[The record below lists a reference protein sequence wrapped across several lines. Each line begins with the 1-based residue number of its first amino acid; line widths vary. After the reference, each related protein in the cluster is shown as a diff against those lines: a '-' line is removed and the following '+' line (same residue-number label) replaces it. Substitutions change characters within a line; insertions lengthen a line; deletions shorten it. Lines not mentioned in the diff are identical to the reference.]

1 MEERDKIH
9 FLRGIITGIG
19 MVAVVI
25 LYWILILKPT
35 IFPADLSQDDG
46 MSYEQMMSML
56 QKTNSIMNHIQDEY
70 ILEDLENE
78 ALIEGM
84 YEGLMAM
91 LDDKYAEYYTV
102 EEYEELKK
110 QTEGSWG
117 GIGISVTQDKEIVSV
132 FENSPAQQAG
142 VEIGDII
149 QMVNDQDVTAMTLD
163 EMKGLLKGK
172 IGDVK
177 KVKFYRPST
186 EESYEVELTLA
197 EIITQTIFW
206 HMLEDGI
213 VYLQIT
219 SFDTVTMEQFDEA
232 WQEIAESGEM
242 KGLVLDLRDNLGGN
256 LTTVV
261 HIANELLPE
270 GLITYIEDKAG
281 NRTEYSSEGDG
292 CDVPMAVLV
301 NGSSASASELLC
313 GALKDRG
320 MATVVGTTTYG
331 KGIVQTTWSMGDGTA
346 FKMTT
351 GKYYTPNG
359 NNIQGTG
366 IEPDIYIELG
376 AEEQEMESVP
386 QERDVQLQTAIEA
399 VKTKLGQ

>member
-1 MEERDKIH
+1 
-9 FLRGIITGIG
+9 
-19 MVAVVI
+19 
-25 LYWILILKPT
+25 
-35 IFPADLSQDDG
+35 